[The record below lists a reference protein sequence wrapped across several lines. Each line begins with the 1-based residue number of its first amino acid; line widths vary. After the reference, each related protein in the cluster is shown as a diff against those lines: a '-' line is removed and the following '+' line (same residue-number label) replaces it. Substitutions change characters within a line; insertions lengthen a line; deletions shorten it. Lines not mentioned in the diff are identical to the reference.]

1 MRRLAV
7 LLLAVMLVFFTGCNK
22 FSKIKVNEVQIEKIS
37 PIGLRGIDI
46 DLDVEVDNP
55 APWLKISDVEV
66 VVRYCGKVLGK
77 VTVDPFTLKART
89 VERYDI
95 KAKMTLDKSVSLYEA
110 LMFLSKDFAQNC
122 ILDLTAKGSL
132 KGGLSKTITQKDV
145 PLKKLMEYAE

>member
-1 MRRLAV
+1 MRRLAA
-7 LLLAVMLVFFTGCNK
+7 LLLAVMLVCFTGCNK
-22 FSKIKVNEVQIEKIS
+22 FNKIKVNEVQIEKIT
-37 PIGLRGIDI
+37 PHGLRSIDI

-77 VTVDPFTLKART
+77 VTVDPFVLKART
-89 VERYDI
+89 VESYDI
-95 KAKMTLDKSVSLYEA
+95 KARMALDQSVSLYEA

-122 ILDLTAKGSL
+122 ILDMTAKGSL
-132 KGGLSKTITQKDV
+132 RGGLSKTITEKDV

>member
-89 VERYDI
+89 VESYDI